1 MINDFDR
8 ILIVATP
15 RSGSTNLMISMSSA
29 YSVGYIFE
37 PTDLNSVLNEK
48 KIIKYV
54 PKVIFTNEK
63 EETIYYG
70 DLIDSIKKFSTIIL
84 LDRHNKMEQ
93 AESLYCLENYKTF
106 YKRWGNE
113 AIDKESEQFKQIF
126 SNMSKMSGLL
136 EKISKDIS
144 VEIDYYEDLYY
155 GNGLKNRNI
164 KLDLSL
170 FDKKYK
176 LRQVKGHLI

>member
-1 MINDFDR
+1 MICNSNGLL
-8 ILIVATP
+8 ILSSP
-15 RSGSTNLMISMSSA
+15 RSGGTNLMISMSSA
-29 YSVGYIFE
+29 YSLGYIFE
-37 PTDLNSVLNEK
+37 PTDLNSILNEK

-54 PKVIFTNEK
+54 PKVIFNNEK

-70 DLIDSIKKFSTIIL
+70 DLIESIKKFNTIIL
-84 LDRHNKMEQ
+84 LDRRNKMEQ
-93 AESLYCLENYKTF
+93 SESLYCLENYKTF
-106 YKRWGNE
+106 YKRWGGE
-113 AIDKESEQFKQIF
+113 AIDEESEQFKQIF
-126 SNMSKMSGLL
+126 SNMSGMSKLL

-164 KLDLSL
+164 KLDLTL

-176 LRQVKGHLI
+176 LRQMNGHLI